1 MVNENQK
8 YKLPLFP
15 NQILVK
21 ARGTENQDFF
31 QDIKI
36 FWTKAGN
43 DDY

>member
-8 YKLPLFP
+8 YKLPLFR

-36 FWTKAGN
+36 FRTKAWNGG
-43 DDY
+43 Y